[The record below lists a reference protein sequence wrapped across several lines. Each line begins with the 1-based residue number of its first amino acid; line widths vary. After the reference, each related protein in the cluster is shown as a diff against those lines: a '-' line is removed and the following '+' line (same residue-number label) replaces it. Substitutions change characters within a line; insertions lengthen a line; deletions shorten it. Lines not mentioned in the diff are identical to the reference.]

1 MSVQKMVPENNFQNV
16 KLSLGYRKSQ
26 DNIISTIKLKT
37 NLMYLGINI
46 FEIVLLRFIEL
57 PES

>member
-1 MSVQKMVPENNFQNV
+1 MSVQQMVPENNFQNV

-37 NLMYLGINI
+37 NLMYLGTNI
-46 FEIVLLRFIEL
+46 FEIVLLRFTEL

>member
-1 MSVQKMVPENNFQNV
+1 MSVLKMVPENNFQNV

-46 FEIVLLRFIEL
+46 FEIVVLRFTEL